1 MSAWPLPGAGRA
13 LAPGWKAQRPQSTSS
28 GSILA
33 GRKPLRAF
41 RRPPG
46 TALPRPAHQG
56 QQPLGRQLCWG
67 AGWVLGR
74 SPRRVGVLKRV
85 RRGGQAGGR
94 SAPARCRERRRPPG
108 PCLTRKNVLEVYNLP
123 PSPASFH
130 LSRQRASIHVKRSPD
145 CLPPPLRTVTFNT
158 YYWQGPSV
166 VPAVSLAG
174 QLQQTA
180 L

>member
-1 MSAWPLPGAGRA
+1 MPTLRLTAMTLPFQHGMARR
-13 LAPGWKAQRPQSTSS
+13 LAQTVFWQDFRYRQDCQPRLPVCRQNTDSVGKIAAV
-28 GSILA
+28 GLA
-33 GRKPLRAF
+33 EVR
-41 RRPPG
+41 
-46 TALPRPAHQG
+46 
-56 QQPLGRQLCWG
+56 
-67 AGWVLGR
+67 VL
-74 SPRRVGVLKRV
+74 LKRV

-94 SAPARCRERRRPPG
+94 SVPARCRERRRPAG